1 VDKFRTLYLKEE
13 VYMEETWGQ
22 TRAHSRSWVLDEA
35 RNAVLGTRQDA
46 HGNPEDTFDL
56 IAKYW
61 AVHLDTVITP
71 GDVAIMMTLLKLA
84 RLRGNPDH
92 MDSAVDAVGY
102 MACFAETR
110 KPVRIDIAWES
121 GEQDVDQ
128 GDPDTRVASYIKD

>member
-1 VDKFRTLYLKEE
+1 MGKVNGR
-13 VYMEETWGQ
+13 G
-22 TRAHSRSWVLDEA
+22 WVLDEA
-35 RNAVLGTRQDA
+35 RNAVLGERQDA

-61 AVHLDTVITP
+61 GVHLDTTITP

-92 MDSAVDAVGY
+92 LDSAVDAAGY

-110 KPVRIDIAWES
+110 KPVRIDISWES
-121 GEQDVDQ
+121 EENDADAVKDADLAVAQYAQ
-128 GDPDTRVASYIKD
+128 KPPSPTR